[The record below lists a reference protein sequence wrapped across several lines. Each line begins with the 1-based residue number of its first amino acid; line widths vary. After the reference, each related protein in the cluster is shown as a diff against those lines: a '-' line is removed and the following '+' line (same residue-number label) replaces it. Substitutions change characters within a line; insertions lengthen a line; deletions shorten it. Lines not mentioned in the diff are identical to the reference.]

1 MTLTPDER
9 KTVGDAWGKLAGV
22 VVDACK
28 SHHECHCDTTPTKPI
43 LPGMPRE
50 TTRVTI
56 SKTPCIHSAGPHNY
70 EAMVAVPPTTAT
82 MSLAVSEMHELDA
95 GKAMSTVPV
104 GAAPEP
110 SQLPASAQS
119 ARIKVGVE
127 AVTPP
132 GLYVG
137 HVGPATG
144 AQPQVPVIIFID
156 GLD

>member
-1 MTLTPDER
+1 
-9 KTVGDAWGKLAGV
+9 
-22 VVDACK
+22 
-28 SHHECHCDTTPTKPI
+28 
-43 LPGMPRE
+43 
-50 TTRVTI
+50 
-56 SKTPCIHSAGPHNY
+56 
-70 EAMVAVPPTTAT
+70 
-82 MSLAVSEMHELDA
+82 MHQLGA

-110 SQLPASAQS
+110 DVVQASTHS

-137 HVGPATG
+137 HVGPSTG

-156 GLD
+156 GMD